1 MDFKAALQEMVSNVD
16 GSIGAGLVGLD
27 GLVIDQVSVKAD
39 FDITVAGAEYATIIK
54 NALKASQNF
63 GLGRTSE
70 IMISTEKASMIMMM
84 VGQDYFATLALGL
97 DGNLG
102 RGRLEL
108 KKQIPKFEQGLA

>member
-84 VGQDYFATLALGL
+84 VGRDYFATLALGL

>member
-27 GLVIDQVSVKAD
+27 GLVIDQVSVKPD

-63 GLGRTSE
+63 GLGKTSE
-70 IMISTEKASMIMMM
+70 IMISTEKASMIMMT
-84 VGQDYFATLALGL
+84 VGNDYFATLALGL

-108 KKQIPKFEQGLA
+108 KKQIPKFEQALA

>member
-1 MDFKAALQEMVSNVD
+1 MDFKAALQEIVSTVD

-27 GLVIDQVSVKAD
+27 GLVIDQVSVD
-39 FDITVAGAEYATIIK
+39 PEFDITVAGAEYATIIK

-63 GLGRTSE
+63 GLGKTSE
-70 IMISTEKASMIMMM
+70 IIIQTEKASMVMMT
-84 VGQDYFATLALGL
+84 VGKDYFATLALGL

-108 KKQIPKFEQGLA
+108 KKQIPKFEQAL

>member
-27 GLVIDQVSVKAD
+27 GLVIDQVSVKSD

-63 GLGRTSE
+63 GLGKTSE
-70 IMISTEKASMIMMM
+70 IMISTEKASMIMMT
-84 VGQDYFATLALGL
+84 VGNDYFATLALGL

-108 KKQIPKFEQGLA
+108 KKQIPKFEQALA

>member
-27 GLVIDQVSVKAD
+27 GLVIDQVSVRSD

-70 IMISTEKASMIMMM
+70 IMISTEKATMIMMT

-108 KKQIPKFEQGLA
+108 KKQLSKFEQGLA

>member
-63 GLGRTSE
+63 GLGKTSE
-70 IMISTEKASMIMMM
+70 IMISTEKASMIMMT
-84 VGQDYFATLALGL
+84 VGSDYFATLALGL

-108 KKQIPKFEQGLA
+108 KKQIPKFEAGLS

>member
-27 GLVIDQVSVKAD
+27 GLVIDQVSVRSD

-70 IMISTEKASMIMMM
+70 IMISTEKATMIMMT

-108 KKQIPKFEQGLA
+108 KKQLSKFEQGLS